1 MSAVLRELERRGR
14 EARWILRLAALAV
27 IVPMPAV
34 VSAQQPLD
42 LAPFERAV
50 LAEMEARAIP
60 GVAVAIVHEDGVIY
74 RRAFGIAD
82 IETRTALQ
90 PELLLRAASVTKM
103 FTAAAVVSLAEA
115 SRIDLHA
122 PIGRYVPGLSPG
134 ISRITPHQLLSHTG
148 GLAQRRP
155 MVPDRGVA
163 SLQLLEAATFISD
176 DFLFTEP
183 GRVFSY
189 ANPGYLLAGALIE
202 AVTRSRYDDYVAAAI
217 LTPLGMR
224 ASTYVPA
231 ASTASHRAQGHDGD
245 GTALQPVPADEP
257 PFASPWGGL
266 ISNVEELA
274 TFAIAFMDPARHGGS
289 ALSAG
294 LVTRMAT
301 PYTPFPSDRGHHGY
315 GLRIYDHRG
324 LRVVEHGGQ
333 GQGFGSLL
341 YMVPAHRF
349 AVVIL
354 ANRFASGRLYGVI
367 DTAIDLLLDAEPAQP
382 LTAPGTLPISA
393 AEMAGVAGSYA
404 NADTVEVFVRDGRL
418 FARMA
423 SLETP
428 LYRIGA
434 DRFSLGP
441 PLAGSL
447 ANALTFMRG
456 AEGRPEYLYRSNMVA
471 YRKTSSLDQPPGSNR

>member
-1 MSAVLRELERRGR
+1 MSTVLREPKRGGR
-14 EARWILRLAALAV
+14 EVRGIPRLAALVAV
-27 IVPMPAV
+27 LVLPAV

-42 LAPFERAV
+42 LARFERAV

-60 GVAVAIVHEDGVIY
+60 GVAVAMVDGDRIVY

-82 IETRTALQ
+82 METRTALQ
-90 PELLLRAASVTKM
+90 PEMLFRAASVTKM
-103 FTAAAVVSLAEA
+103 FTAAAVLSLAEA
-115 SRIDLHA
+115 GRIDLHA
-122 PIGRYVPGLSPG
+122 PIGRYIPGLSPG
-134 ISRITPHQLLSHTG
+134 IASITAHQLLSHTG

-155 MVPDRGVA
+155 MIPDRAVA
-163 SLQLLEAATFISD
+163 SPQLLEAAALVSD

-202 AVTRSRYDDYVAAAI
+202 AVTRSRNDDYVAAAI
-217 LTPLGMR
+217 LRPLGMH
-224 ASTYVPA
+224 ASAYVPDASA
-231 ASTASHRAQGHDGD
+231 ASHGAQGHDGD
-245 GTALQPVPADEP
+245 GTTLHVVTASEP

-266 ISNVEELA
+266 ISNVEDLA
-274 TFAIAFMDPARHGGS
+274 TFAIAFMNPARDGGS
-289 ALSAG
+289 ALSAQ
-294 LVTRMAT
+294 LVTQMAT

-354 ANRFASGRLYGVI
+354 ANRFASGRLYGVV
-367 DTAIDLLLDAEPAQP
+367 DTAIDLLLDAEPSQP

-393 AEMAGVAGSYA
+393 AEMAGLAGTYA

-418 FARMA
+418 VARLA
-423 SLETP
+423 SLEAP

-447 ANALTFMRG
+447 ANVLTFMRG
-456 AEGRPEYLYRSNMVA
+456 SEGGPEYLYRSNMVA
-471 YRKTSSLDQPPGSNR
+471 YRKTSSLEQPPGRYR